1 MKRKKINTLIIS
13 DIHLGTEVS
22 RADRVMEIINR
33 YKFKKLI
40 LLGDIFDD
48 LDFENMP
55 DHHWNL
61 ISLFRRVSQKAE
73 VVWVEGNHDK
83 GLSKVMAAMFGIQVY
98 KTYTWNYHYK
108 KCLAI
113 HGHQFDR
120 FLINEPVL
128 SFLASQ
134 IYLFIQKHDFKDFR
148 MSRWIKKKSKG
159 WLRISKK
166 VARSA
171 ILYGRVRGADNVFCG
186 HTHRAIHLKRKG
198 INYYN
203 SGCWTQLP
211 SSYITLSHGVIKI
224 HRVK

>member
-1 MKRKKINTLIIS
+1 MKKKKINTLIIS

-22 RADRVMEIINR
+22 RAGRVMEVINR
-33 YKFKKLI
+33 HKFKKLI

-48 LDFENMP
+48 LDFENLP

-61 ISLFRRVSQKAE
+61 ISLFHKVSQKAE
-73 VVWVEGNHDK
+73 VIWVEGNHDK

-98 KTYTWNYHYK
+98 KTYTWTYHYK

-120 FLINEPVL
+120 FLINEPIL
-128 SFLASQ
+128 SFIASW
-134 IYLFIQKHDFKDFR
+134 IYLFIQRHDFKDFR
-148 MSRWIKKKSKG
+148 MSRWIKKRSKG

-166 VARSA
+166 VAKSA
-171 ILYGRVRGADNVFCG
+171 ILYGRMRGADNVFCG
-186 HTHRAIHLKRKG
+186 HTHRTTHLKRKN
-198 INYYN
+198 IDYYN

-211 SSYITLSHGVIKI
+211 STYITMSHGIIKI
-224 HRVK
+224 HKVK